1 MAGPPLAN
9 LPGHQT
15 RGIGTC
21 AAFEKGCFC
30 CNRFGPFG
38 PYKALWCLVPTRG
51 GRDLSQPAAFR
62 LRSACPD
69 AAGRELCYDSQF
81 PFVHQRGTAST
92 SLPAPELSAA
102 AFRGHWCICC
112 TQIMDSRA
120 PRTRTGR
127 QPPAAPHDGR
137 FPALVSAFRP
147 LFLFLVWAVAR
158 AVPTVSSTGPAV
170 RPIQAESVL
179 ALVFIHGLIS
189 PPH

>member
-1 MAGPPLAN
+1 MWRGSPLAGPPLAN

-21 AAFEKGCFC
+21 AAFEKGSFC

-38 PYKALWCLVPTRG
+38 PYKALWCIVPTRG

-69 AAGRELCYDSQF
+69 AAGWELCYDSQF

-127 QPPAAPHDGR
+127 QPPAAPHDGAVPR
-137 FPALVSAFRP
+137 PVFIFCVLLLVRP
-147 LFLFLVWAVAR
+147 VVWAIGF
-158 AVPTVSSTGPAV
+158 VPSAGPAV
-170 RPIQAESVL
+170 RPI
-179 ALVFIHGLIS
+179 
-189 PPH
+189 